1 MVTRNIALVVVIF
14 GGVFA
19 WCTATP
25 VCAVGR
31 EYVVDNCVRY
41 RCIFGRAT
49 PDPCPSGLFPSY
61 KVGTGCS
68 WPRESECTT
77 DLETG
82 KSKRTLL

>member
-14 GGVFA
+14 GGV
-19 WCTATP
+19 CTATP
-25 VCAVGR
+25 VCSVGR
-31 EYVVDNCVRY
+31 EYVVDSCVRY

-68 WPRESECTT
+68 WPRESECTAN
-77 DLETG
+77 LETG
-82 KSKRTLL
+82 KSKGTLL